1 MPVDMLGVA
10 ENFYVSSLQEK
21 SANTPSNPKQYVSH
35 DEFLK
40 LLVTQ
45 LTNQDPLNPMQDM
58 DMMGQLAQIQALDEQ
73 IAMTKSMNRMRLD
86 GQLQGASGMVG
97 KHINGVD
104 QYGNPAS
111 GVVNRAI
118 YRDNQVFLELENMQ
132 RVCFEDLENVV
143 DVQPKP
149 SITDVSS
156 LIHMH
161 VTGRDIYGN
170 TQAGIVERGQVNGTR
185 LEVKLY
191 DGQTIRVSDITNVRA
206 LTPDEEL
213 GLYFDFVPHPP
224 EGGE

>member
-1 MPVDMLGVA
+1 MPVDMLGAA
-10 ENFYVSSLQEK
+10 ENFYVSSMNEK
-21 SANTPSNPKQYVSH
+21 AASKPPSSKEYVSH

-104 QYGNPAS
+104 MYGNPAS

-118 YRDNQVFLELENMQ
+118 YKDEQVFLELENMQ
-132 RVCFEDLENVV
+132 RVIFEDLENVV
-143 DVQPKP
+143 DVQPQP
-149 SITDVSS
+149 TITDVSS

-161 VTGRDIYGN
+161 VTGKDIYGN

-213 GLYFDFVPHPP
+213 GLYFDFVPNPSE
-224 EGGE
+224 EGV

>member
-1 MPVDMLGVA
+1 MPVDMLGAA
-10 ENFYVSSLQEK
+10 ENFYVSSMKEK
-21 SANTPSNPKQYVSH
+21 TENAPSNPKQYVSH

-97 KHINGVD
+97 KHISGVD
-104 QYGNPAS
+104 QFGNPAS
-111 GVVNRAI
+111 GVVNSAI
-118 YRDNQVFLELENMQ
+118 FRDNQVFLELENMQ
-132 RVCFEDLENVV
+132 RINFENLENVV
-143 DVQPKP
+143 DMQPKP
-149 SITDVSS
+149 TITDVSS

-170 TQAGIVERGQVNGTR
+170 TQAGIVERGTVNGTR

-191 DGQTIRVSDITNVRA
+191 NGQTLRVSDITNVRA
-206 LTPDEEL
+206 LTADEEL
-213 GLYFDFVPHPP
+213 DLYFEFVPNPP
-224 EGGE
+224 EEGE